1 MAKRLLS
8 GNEAIARGAYEYGIS
23 FAAGYPGTPSTEIL
37 ENIARYK
44 EIHAQWS
51 ANEKVAFDEGMGAA
65 IGGLRVLVAMKHV
78 GLNVASDP
86 FMVFPYA
93 GTNGGFIVVSA
104 DDPGMHS
111 SQNEQDNRYFA
122 KIAKVPL
129 LEPSDPQECKDF
141 IGVGLILSERFQL
154 PVMLRITT
162 RIAHAKGLVEL
173 GERCEAPKKQY
184 IRDIKRFSV
193 PIYRHLVRPQ
203 LEAKLKQLQK
213 LSEDSPLNIV
223 ELKESKIGVISSGIS
238 YQYAKE
244 VLPEAS
250 FFKLGLTYPLPKH
263 KLIDFCCKHD
273 LVYVIEEGEGF
284 LEEQLRA
291 FGITNIVG
299 KELFGNIGEY
309 SPERIEAA
317 ISGTQ
322 AKQDFGKEIPILP
335 RPPVFCV
342 GCGHRTVFHALR
354 DLDAMVA
361 GDIGCYTMG
370 ALPPFEA
377 SHTTFCMGASIGN
390 AFGFEKAGVEKVVA
404 VIGDSTFIHGGIPA
418 LIDAVY
424 NKGKT
429 TVVILDNGTTGMTG
443 GQPHPGTDRTLMGE
457 ATKKLDLERLAQAVG
472 VEFVRVVDAWKLL
485 EVKRTIKE
493 AIEFPGPAVVIA
505 RGSCQRLPQMR
516 ERYDR
521 SAKYA
526 IDEEICYGCDLCLAL
541 RCPAIIRNEGRKPA
555 ISALECTACGI
566 CAQICP
572 VEAIRQCEQR

>member
-1 MAKRLLS
+1 MAKQLLA
-8 GNEAIARGAYEYGIS
+8 GNAAIARGAYEYGVS

-78 GLNVASDP
+78 GLNVAADS

-141 IGVGLILSERFQL
+141 VGEGLALSERFQL
-154 PVMLRITT
+154 PVMLRTTT
-162 RIAHAKGLVEL
+162 RIAHTKGLVEL
-173 GERCEAPKKQY
+173 GERREVPQKEY
-184 IRDIKRFSV
+184 VREIKRYSV
-193 PIYRHLVRPQ
+193 PIYRHERRPK
-203 LEAKLKQLQK
+203 LEEKLKELQE
-213 LSEDSPLNIV
+213 LAETSPLNVV
-223 ELKESKIGVISSGIS
+223 EWKESKVGVISSGIC
-238 YQYAKE
+238 YQYAKD

-250 FFKLGLTYPLPKH
+250 FFKLGLVYPLPKR
-263 KLIDFCCKHD
+263 KLIEFCKKHE

-284 LEEQLRA
+284 LEEHLRN
-291 FGITNIVG
+291 FGVTNIAG

-317 ISGTQ
+317 IKGRQ
-322 AKQDFGKEIPILP
+322 PGKDWSSEIPIPP
-335 RPPVFCV
+335 RPPLFCI
-342 GCGHRTVFHALR
+342 GCSHRTVFHALR
-354 DLDAMVA
+354 DLDVMVA

-370 ALPPFEA
+370 ALPPFES

-390 AFGFEKAGVEKVVA
+390 AYGFERAGLKKVAA
-404 VIGDSTFIHGGIPA
+404 VIGDSTFIHAGIPS

-429 TVVILDNGTTGMTG
+429 TVIILDNGTTGMTG
-443 GQPHPGTDRTLMGE
+443 GQVHPGVDRTLQGE
-457 ATKKLDLERLAQAVG
+457 PTKPLDLEGLARAVG
-472 VEFVRVVDAWKLL
+472 VEFVRVVDAWELL
-485 EVKRTIKE
+485 KVKRTIKE
-493 AIEFPGPAVVIA
+493 AVEFPGPAVVIV
-505 RGSCQRLPQMR
+505 RGSCQRLPEMKAR
-516 ERYDR
+516 ELPPYV
-521 SAKYA
+521 
-526 IDEEICYGCDLCLAL
+526 IDEEACYGCDLCLAL
-541 RCPAIIRNEGRKPA
+541 RCPAIIRGEGGRPMIVA
-555 ISALECTACGI
+555 EECTACGI

-572 VEAIRQCEQR
+572 VEAIGEDGG